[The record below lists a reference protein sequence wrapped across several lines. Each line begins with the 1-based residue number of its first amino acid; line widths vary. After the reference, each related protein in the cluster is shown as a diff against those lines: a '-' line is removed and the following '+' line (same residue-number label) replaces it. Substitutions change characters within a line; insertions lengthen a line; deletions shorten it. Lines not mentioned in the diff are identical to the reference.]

1 MVEAKGSAALLL
13 EQYNDQRIE
22 KDKKLEYIER
32 GNKKKVEAEKRAS
45 WRRGSL
51 DGGNTDWKT
60 LYDDMFQDN
69 LKLNLQLR
77 EKESELDIL
86 KSVIDT
92 LSSRCLEHVKG
103 AKPEEYTLAHLKK
116 QVSEVEKSKQ
126 EQQFKL
132 PPRSTERTNG
142 VKKMDIL
149 DEFENEM
156 KMKKGTDTPKSLQSN
171 HGSLKS
177 NVSKSQ
183 TIESNNTPNNKNSSN
198 NNNGNSNN
206 ISAASYAN
214 KISISPIRITEPPQ
228 NFTSPAT
235 SVTYTTSRITIASPK
250 SLRTNNN
257 GHNTNNLHLG
267 SNINDGT
274 AESPLKK
281 KVSDNLRYRQPSID
295 SDLNLSAKS
304 TISKDTNQTEPVK
317 SASEAPGTPMS
328 PPKAKFG
335 AQDGLDFSP
344 SSKQKIDH
352 FTELLDASFGEE
364 DKIKNRQAQ
373 AAKSTRNIE
382 DNTPSN
388 KPRYI
393 GHPTMN
399 LSANSISTPMS
410 AQQLGSPIIVN
421 KKIEASG
428 GVESQNSTPGTSS
441 IVSSIA
447 NNKVASSS
455 PAKNVGQNAEQK
467 PDIPVIIS
475 PENNTRGNGDNH
487 GSGLGVAGRKR
498 GNSASSIRSSSSALV
513 SDIPLFVQ
521 PEDLGTI
528 KLTVLSTLYH
538 DPENNFHGDENLVLF
553 SVIDRKSDQEMFKF
567 SKSTRKLKELDVY
580 LKSHTPSVSLPD
592 LPNDQLHKSLLPI
605 KVDYRRE
612 RLNQYFSS
620 IVSVPKFPANV
631 SLKIAQFISTDTVM
645 TPLAFGDAFFEGR
658 LLMRK
663 PKALGGGNSWKLRY
677 GALYSDTLQL
687 LENDQVVDQIR
698 MKQASLEILPNLP
711 DDKFGT
717 RNGFLLTEHKKSGLS
732 ASNKYYLCTETAKE
746 REGWISALHQLLEP
760 NSNLLNASNSSIRS
774 TSNTIDSGS
783 SNRQDSSK
791 SEPQYVTDL
800 SFNNNIEVSSTHSNL
815 SSSAGGPENN
825 DDEKESRRMK
835 MRSIFPFKKIAGGVF
850 PHEEEK
856 ETDSESVNK
865 SVETFVTSN
874 NDSIYQ
880 RNAETSTPIAYNRN
894 AVFGATLQQSIK
906 LSSKT
911 YQRTYH
917 LPSIVYRCLEYLYK
931 NHGIQEEGIFRL
943 SGSSTLIKQLQERF
957 DREYDVDLANFNN
970 KVEGGQAADESLAG
984 QYISV
989 NTVSG
994 LLKLYLRQ
1002 IPHLI
1007 CGDDQYPLFKRVVD
1021 ENHDN
1026 PSRTAIGF
1034 RAIVSSGSIAHEN
1047 LSLMY
1052 ALFELLQRIHEN
1064 KRFNKMNLK
1073 NLCIVFSPTLN
1084 ISANVLQPFIVDFA
1098 CIFKGEE
1105 PINDSLREEVD
1116 IHIPQM

>member
-1 MVEAKGSAALLL
+1 MVESTSAALLL

-32 GNKKKVEAEKRAS
+32 VGTKKVDTEKRAS

-51 DGGNTDWKT
+51 DGGNNDWKT

-69 LKLNLQLR
+69 LKINLQLR
-77 EKESELDIL
+77 EKEKE
-86 KSVIDT
+86 IDT
-92 LSSRCLEHVKG
+92 LKKIIQTLSGRCMENIKG
-103 AKPEEYTLAHLKK
+103 AKPEEYTLDNLKK
-116 QVSEVEKSKQ
+116 LVVELENIKQ

-132 PPRSTERTNG
+132 PPRSTERANG
-142 VKKMDIL
+142 TKKTDIL
-149 DEFENEM
+149 EDFENEM
-156 KMKKGTDTPKSLQSN
+156 RMKKGAETPRSLQSN
-171 HGSLKS
+171 NGSMKS
-177 NVSKSQ
+177 NISKPQ
-183 TIESNNTPNNKNSSN
+183 TIESN
-198 NNNGNSNN
+198 
-206 ISAASYAN
+206 SASASYAN

-257 GHNTNNLHLG
+257 HSHNNL
-267 SNINDGT
+267 SNPSDSIAD
-274 AESPLKK
+274 SPLKK
-281 KVSDNLRYRQPSID
+281 KVSEGMKRREPSID
-295 SDLNLSAKS
+295 NDLDLSSKS
-304 TISKDTNQTEPVK
+304 TMGKETQQTEQKKLNNAGPD
-317 SASEAPGTPMS
+317 TPRS
-328 PPKAKFG
+328 PPKPKFG
-335 AQDGLDFSP
+335 VQGGPDFSP

-364 DKIKNRQAQ
+364 DRIRNRQLQ
-373 AAKSTRNIE
+373 AGLSSRSME
-382 DNTPSN
+382 DNTPSDR
-388 KPRYI
+388 PRHI
-393 GHPTMN
+393 AHPTLN
-399 LSANSISTPMS
+399 LSANSISTPAS
-410 AQQLGSPIIVN
+410 LHQLGSPIIVN

-428 GVESQNSTPGTSS
+428 GKESLSSTPGTSS
-441 IVSSIA
+441 IVSSIV

-455 PAKNVGQNAEQK
+455 PIKNITNTSDHKSE
-467 PDIPVIIS
+467 IPIIIS
-475 PENNTRGNGDNH
+475 PDNNTTNNGSH
-487 GSGLGVAGRKR
+487 TSELGVPGRKR
-498 GNSASSIRSSSSALV
+498 GNSTSSVRSSASALV

-528 KLTVLSTLYH
+528 KINVLSTLYH
-538 DPENNFHGDENLVLF
+538 DPDNSFHGEDNLVLF
-553 SVIDRKSDQEMFKF
+553 SVIDRKSSQEMFKF
-567 SKSTRKLKELDVY
+567 SKCVRKLKELDVY
-580 LKSHTPSVSLPD
+580 LKSHAPSVSLPE

-612 RLNQYFSS
+612 RLNQYFAS
-620 IVSVPKFPANV
+620 IVSIPKFPPNV

-645 TPLAFGDAFFEGR
+645 TPLAFGDALYEGR
-658 LLMRK
+658 LIMRK
-663 PKALGGGNSWKLRY
+663 PKALGGGNTWKLRY
-677 GALYSDTLQL
+677 GVLNSDTLQL
-687 LENDQVVDQIR
+687 LENDQNAEQIR
-698 MKQASLEILPNLP
+698 MRQVSLEILPNLP

-746 REGWISALHQLLEP
+746 REGWISSLHQLLEP
-760 NSNLLNASNSSIRS
+760 NSNTLHTSTSSIRS
-774 TSNTIDSGS
+774 TSNTIDSTS
-783 SNRQDSSK
+783 SSRLDSSK
-791 SEPQYVTDL
+791 NDSHYVTDL
-800 SFNNNIEVSSTHSNL
+800 SQNNSTEVISTHSNI
-815 SSSAGGPENN
+815 SSPAVVPENN
-825 DDEKESRRMK
+825 DDDKESRRMK

-850 PHEEEK
+850 PHEDDK
-856 ETDSESVNK
+856 ENDAESINR
-865 SVETFVTSN
+865 SVETFVTTN
-874 NDSIYQ
+874 TDGGYQ
-880 RNAETSTPIAYNRN
+880 RNIESNTPVPVNRN
-894 AVFGATLQQSIK
+894 AIFGATLQHCVK

-911 YQRTYH
+911 YQRNYH

-957 DREYDVDLANFNN
+957 DREYDVDLADFNN
-970 KVEGGQAADESLAG
+970 KIDGGNGTDENLSG

-1002 IPHLI
+1002 LPHLI

-1047 LSLMY
+1047 MSLMY

-1116 IHIPQM
+1116 IHIPQI